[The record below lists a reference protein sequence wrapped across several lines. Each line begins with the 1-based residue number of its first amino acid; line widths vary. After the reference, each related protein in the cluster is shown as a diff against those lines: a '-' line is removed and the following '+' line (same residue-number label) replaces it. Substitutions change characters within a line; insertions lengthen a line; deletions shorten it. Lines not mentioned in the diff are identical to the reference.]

1 MASGQSARV
10 PAARHGNPWLTTV
23 ASLTVGVAF
32 FALWFWLLP
41 QWLGFRVETS
51 GHGTL
56 AMAGSGSVS
65 LVQQGVLFRRRFG
78 DQSGSLLV

>member
-32 FALWFWLLP
+32 FALWFWLLR
-41 QWLGFRVETS
+41 LGFRVETS
-51 GHGTL
+51 GRGTL